1 VKVIGN
7 LTKDAIIRAAVSE
20 SLTVS
25 SAVDSTAV
33 FLDADISYSKVI
45 FDSSNNKFVVA
56 FKRISDSKG
65 CAVVGTV
72 SGTSISYGS
81 VVEFEQGNTQYIGG
95 TFDSSNNKVV
105 ITFRDYDDSIHGKA
119 IVGTVSGTS
128 ISFGTAVTFNSAET
142 ETTDAVF
149 DSNSNKVVVLYRN
162 VGDSRHGYAIAGT
175 VSGTSISFG
184 AAEEY
189 ENARVS
195 GEGIYFDSTY
205 NKIVITY
212 RDHGNSN
219 YGTAIVGSLSGTT
232 LSFGT
237 ATVFHS
243 SSTQYTAPSFDTQ
256 SGKSVIAFRDGGDSN
271 KGKAIVGIGESGNAI
286 TFGTVAIYET
296 STTTYVSSVFDSNA
310 NKVVIGYQDG
320 SDSNYGALV
329 EATISGTSLTFSSAV
344 RANASAVGV
353 NTSLAFDSNSK
364 KVLFSYRDETN
375 SKGRSVLYQV
385 GYTSA
390 TGGTIVDGKAVVVNA
405 NGTVSTVGITDASIG
420 SAVEFEDSGISYQ
433 NSAYDTAN
441 DKIVIV
447 YTNTGNSNYLT
458 AVVGTVSG
466 TSVSFG
472 TPVIVNSIQN
482 YFPNIAFDENAG
494 KFVITY
500 SDTGNATHGRAVVA
514 TVSGTSITLG
524 SHTSFASHN
533 VQDTFAVYDSA
544 AQKVVIAYRDGTN
557 NNGKA
562 IVGTI
567 SGTSITFGSA
577 ASFHGATTTAIG
589 IAYDSSNNKIIFAY
603 RDGNNSNQGTA
614 VVGTVSG
621 TSISF
626 GSDAI
631 FETTA
636 TQDTHVVYDSGN
648 DKINIFY
655 EDGAD
660 SDKLKGVIGT
670 VSGTSISFTSVQ
682 ELYTDA
688 TVSGLAASYDVNAGR
703 TVLSFRGASAYGYAL
718 PITSDG
724 STFTVGS
731 STIITTNAFGTQT
744 SSVYDPDQKKVVIHY
759 QDGDDSDHGKAQV
772 YVAPASTAGS
782 FVGFMKGAALD
793 GTNGEILSSC
803 SIARNQTSLTPGQTY
818 FVSPTDGS
826 LSLTAGSPSVTAGT
840 AISNTELIV
849 KG

>member
-1 VKVIGN
+1 MKVIGN

-20 SLTVS
+20 GQTVS

-162 VGDSRHGYAIAGT
+162 VGDNRHGYAIAGT

-232 LSFGT
+232 LTFGT

-243 SSTQYTAPSFDTQ
+243 SSSQYTAPSFDTQ
-256 SGKSVIAFRDGGDSN
+256 NGKSVIAFRDGGDSN

-286 TFGTVAIYET
+286 TFGAVAIYET

-364 KVLFSYRDETN
+364 KVLFTYRDETN
-375 SKGRSVLYQV
+375 SKGRSILYQV

-390 TGGTIVDGKAVVVNA
+390 TGGTIADGKAVILNS
-405 NGTVSTVGITDASIG
+405 NGTVSTISQTAASLG
-420 SAVEFEDSGISYQ
+420 SIVAA
-433 NSAYDTAN
+433 NSATS
-441 DKIVIV
+441 
-447 YTNTGNSNYLT
+447 GQMC
-458 AVVGTVSG
+458 TV
-466 TSVSFG
+466 F
-472 TPVIVNSIQN
+472 
-482 YFPNIAFDENAG
+482 
-494 KFVITY
+494 
-500 SDTGNATHGRAVVA
+500 
-514 TVSGTSITLG
+514 
-524 SHTSFASHN
+524 
-533 VQDTFAVYDSA
+533 
-544 AQKVVIAYRDGTN
+544 
-557 NNGKA
+557 
-562 IVGTI
+562 
-567 SGTSITFGSA
+567 
-577 ASFHGATTTAIG
+577 
-589 IAYDSSNNKIIFAY
+589 DSSNNKHVVVYRSSSVMKYAVATVASDGSVSFASANSTVESSDNQQIAGVFDSTNNRVIFAY
-603 RDGNNSNQGTA
+603 RR
-614 VVGTVSG
+614 
-621 TSISF
+621 
-626 GSDAI
+626 
-631 FETTA
+631 
-636 TQDTHVVYDSGN
+636 
-648 DKINIFY
+648 
-655 EDGAD
+655 GAD
-660 SDKLKGVIGT
+660 SDH
-670 VSGTSISFTSVQ
+670 
-682 ELYTDA
+682 
-688 TVSGLAASYDVNAGR
+688 
-703 TVLSFRGASAYGYAL
+703 GYA
-718 PITSDG
+718 I
-724 STFTVGS
+724 VGS
-731 STIITTNAFGTQT
+731 
-744 SSVYDPDQKKVVIHY
+744 
-759 QDGDDSDHGKAQV
+759 
-772 YVAPASTAGS
+772 
-782 FVGFMKGAALD
+782 L
-793 GTNGEILSSC
+793 
-803 SIARNQTSLTPGQTY
+803 
-818 FVSPTDGS
+818 
-826 LSLTAGSPSVTAGT
+826 
-840 AISNTELIV
+840 
-849 KG
+849 